1 MYSVFVSL
9 GFATLEN
16 IMYVFEGGIGTALL
30 RAVLS
35 VPGHVF
41 FGVFMGYYY
50 GLAKQ
55 ASINGNQKL
64 VKHNLYHSLLLP
76 VLLHGTF
83 NFLLMTQNVTMVL
96 FYLVF
101 IVFLYIQAVKRIR
114 RFSNI
119 KINLID
125 EKKVYCLN
133 CGTRINDMYCPRCGT
148 KRII

>member
-1 MYSVFVSL
+1 
-9 GFATLEN
+9 
-16 IMYVFEGGIGTALL
+16 
-30 RAVLS
+30 
-35 VPGHVF
+35 
-41 FGVFMGYYY
+41 MGYYY
-50 GLAKQ
+50 GLSNQ

-64 VKHNLYHSLLLP
+64 VNQNIYQSILLP
-76 VLLHGTF
+76 VILHGTF

-101 IVFLYIQAVKRIR
+101 VVFLYIQAIKRIR

-125 EKKVYCLN
+125 EKKVYCHN